1 MFTIAFNEVVA
12 TPAAASKIRLT
23 DADGSVY
30 DVICGTNA
38 TCVVSLAAATIGGVS
53 YPTGQVITVTMTAD
67 PTLVTA
73 GTVAGLALPSTVVD
87 SAGFTDTAGNTW
99 DIAGSPDKILN

>member
-1 MFTIAFNEVVA
+1 MFTVAFNEVVA
-12 TPAAASKIRLT
+12 TPAAGSKIRLT

-38 TCVVSLAAATIGGVS
+38 GCVVSIATTTINSVV
-53 YPTGQVITVTMTAD
+53 YPIGQVITVNMTAD
-67 PTLVTA
+67 PMLVTA